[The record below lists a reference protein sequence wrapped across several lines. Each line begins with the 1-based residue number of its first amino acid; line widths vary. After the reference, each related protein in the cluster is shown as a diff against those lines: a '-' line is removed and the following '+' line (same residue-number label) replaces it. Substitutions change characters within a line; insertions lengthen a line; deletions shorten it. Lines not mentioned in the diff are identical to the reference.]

1 MYLLK
6 NALISISRN
15 RGRNILI
22 GIIILVIASSC
33 AITLSIHEAASKLVT
48 SYIDKYNIE
57 ATISM
62 NRQNLMGNFEPGSD
76 NFENNIQKFNEI
88 GSISEEQI
96 ISYGTSSYVK
106 DYYYTYNLSMNSS
119 TLEKATEEIE
129 ANNEF
134 LFGRGDH
141 FEGVKNERMGQ
152 GDFIVLGYSSYQS
165 MSDFISGKYTIVDG
179 EVSENF
185 TSNSCII
192 NEELATLNDISVGD
206 EITLVD
212 PNNEDDTYTV
222 TVTGIFSEKD
232 SSNNEPMSMFSN
244 SVNTIITNT
253 HVISSIISNSE
264 EIKTNLNPT
273 FILTSRDVI
282 DSFTEEVK
290 EKGLSDFYQITT
302 NLETIELG
310 TTSIQNVSSFAT
322 TFLVLTLIIG
332 GVVLFVLNLI
342 NIRERKYEIGVLR
355 TIGMKK
361 QYVIIQFVSELF
373 IVSLVALLLG
383 AGIGSI
389 SSLPVSN
396 QLLKSEID
404 SSHLEQENIEQNF
417 RGDKF
422 SMDNKPGK
430 GENPFSNMNGVMKL
444 EEITSIN
451 AIVDFEV
458 LIKLLGI
465 GILLTLISS
474 ISATVAISRFSPI
487 TILKERS

>member
-6 NALISISRN
+6 NALVSISRN

-22 GIIILVIASSC
+22 GIIILVIASSSS
-33 AITLSIHEAASKLVT
+33 ISLSIRESASKLVT

-62 NRQNLMGNFEPGSD
+62 NRQNLMGSFEPGNN

-88 GSISEEQI
+88 ESITEEQI
-96 ISYGTSSYVK
+96 IDYGTSDYVK

-129 ANNEF
+129 SNSDF
-134 LFGRGDH
+134 SFDKGGRFGGI
-141 FEGVKNERMGQ
+141 KNERMGQ
-152 GDFIVLGYSSYQS
+152 GDFTILGYSSYQS
-165 MSDFISGKYTIVDG
+165 MSDFISGKYTITQG
-179 EVSENF
+179 EVSDDF
-185 TSNSCII
+185 TSDSCIL
-192 NEELATLNDISVGD
+192 NEELATLNNISVGD
-206 EITLVD
+206 EVTLVD
-212 PNNEDDTYTV
+212 PNHEESTYTV

-232 SSNNEPMSMFSN
+232 SSDNEPMSMFSN

-253 HVISSIISNSE
+253 YVISEIILESE
-264 EIKTNLNPT
+264 DIRTNLNPT
-273 FILTSRDVI
+273 FILTGQDVI

-290 EKGLSDFYQITT
+290 EKGLDDFYQITT

-310 TTSIQNVSSFAT
+310 TKSIQNVSSFAT
-322 TFLVLTLIIG
+322 TFLILTLIIG
-332 GVVLFVLNLI
+332 GIVLFILNLI
-342 NIRERKYEIGVLR
+342 NVRERKYEIGVLR

-361 QYVIIQFVSELF
+361 QYVMIQFVFELF
-373 IVSLVALLLG
+373 IVSFVALLLG
-383 AGIGSI
+383 AGIGSV

-396 QLLKSEID
+396 QLLKSEIN

-417 RGDKF
+417 KGDNF
-422 SMDNKPGK
+422 SKNDGPGRR
-430 GENPFSNMNGVMKL
+430 ENPFSNMNGVMKL

-451 AIVDFEV
+451 AIVDFEI
-458 LIKLLGI
+458 LMKLLGI
-465 GILLTLISS
+465 GILLTLVSS
-474 ISATVAISRFSPI
+474 ISATIAISRFSPI

>member
-33 AITLSIHEAASKLVT
+33 AITLSIREAASKLVV

-57 ATISM
+57 ATISI
-62 NRQNLMGNFEPGSD
+62 NRQNLMGSFEPGS
-76 NFENNIQKFNEI
+76 NHFENNIQKFNEI
-88 GSISEEQI
+88 ESITEEQI
-96 ISYGTSSYVK
+96 ISYGTSDYVK

-129 ANNEF
+129 ANNES

-152 GDFIVLGYSSYQS
+152 GDFTILGYSSYQS

-179 EVSENF
+179 EVSEDF
-185 TSNSCII
+185 TSNSCIL

-206 EITLVD
+206 QITLVD

-222 TVTGIFSEKD
+222 IVAGIFSEKD
-232 SSNNEPMSMFSN
+232 SSDNEPMSMFSN

-253 HVISSIISNSE
+253 HVISNIISNSE
-264 EIKTNLNPT
+264 KIKTNLNPT
-273 FILTSRDVI
+273 FILTGRDVI

-310 TTSIQNVSSFAT
+310 TKSIQNISSFAM
-322 TFLVLTLIIG
+322 TFLILTLIIG

-342 NIRERKYEIGVLR
+342 NVRERKYEIGVLR

-361 QYVIIQFVSELF
+361 QYVIIQFVAELF
-373 IVSLVALLLG
+373 IVSFIFLLIG
-383 AGIGSI
+383 ASVGSI
-389 SSLPVSN
+389 SSVPVSN
-396 QLLKSEID
+396 YLLKNEIT
-404 SSHLEQENIEQNF
+404 SSKVEQENIEQNF
-417 RGDKF
+417 RGDNFIKN
-422 SMDNKPGK
+422 DKPGK
-430 GENPFSNMNGVMKL
+430 EANPFSNMNGVMQL